1 VLLLVI
7 QISGSGG
14 AYPLQLLPAWFQNVS
29 PFLPATHAIAA
40 IRSAIAGTYGAD
52 YWVSLGVLALFVVP
66 TLLLGLV
73 LRRPLI
79 SFNRGLVEAMASTP
93 SPAADRADRAD
104 RAGRAVRPVGA
115 GRRRDAT
122 ANRAALLV
130 AAQSVLA
137 RDPHASLDAIAQS
150 AGLSR
155 RALYGHFSDRES
167 LLREVI
173 AIGAGRFNA
182 IAEATDDPDP
192 RVALAHMAARLWRE
206 ASAVRASANI
216 ALDDAHVAGTV
227 RSLAPLRRRVRELTR
242 QGVESGAFRGDVAPD
257 LLAFLIEETARAT
270 LRELRLST
278 RDADAAVVR
287 VVLSIAGLSWREQVE
302 LLDEHPEILA
312 AG

>member
-1 VLLLVI
+1 MR
-7 QISGSGG
+7 SRTED
-14 AYPLQLLPAWFQNVS
+14 S
-29 PFLPATHAIAA
+29 PVTRSTAA
-40 IRSAIAGTYGAD
+40 
-52 YWVSLGVLALFVVP
+52 
-66 TLLLGLV
+66 
-73 LRRPLI
+73 
-79 SFNRGLVEAMASTP
+79 P
-93 SPAADRADRAD
+93 SPAADRADRDD

-242 QGVESGAFRGDVAPD
+242 QGDVAPD